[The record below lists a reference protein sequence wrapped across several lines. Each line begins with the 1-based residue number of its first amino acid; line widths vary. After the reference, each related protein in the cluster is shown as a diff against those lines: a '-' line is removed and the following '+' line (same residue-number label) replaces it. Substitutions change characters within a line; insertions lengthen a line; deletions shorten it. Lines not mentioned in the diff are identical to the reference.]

1 MLMIKNLRG
10 PIMRIGFVQM
20 LEYLRKTR
28 IVDRP
33 EMTILS
39 SSLDTQ
45 VGYQLAGSIYQPTH
59 YCDAMPSFPVFYEYW
74 PSVWGTTEDVQEKT
88 FVFNPNFIE
97 EIHTMDD
104 EDFYSLVDEILKPV
118 DRTKFDPATPVL
130 KVLR

>member
-20 LEYLRKTR
+20 LESLRKTR
-28 IVDRP
+28 TVDRP
-33 EMTILS
+33 EMTIRS
-39 SSLDTQ
+39 STLDTK

-74 PSVWGTTEDVQEKT
+74 PCVWGTTEDVQEKT

-97 EIHTMDD
+97 EIHTMAD
-104 EDFYSLVDEILKPV
+104 EDFYSLIDEILMPV
-118 DRTKFDPATPVL
+118 DRSQYDPAIPVL
-130 KVLR
+130 EVLR

>member
-20 LEYLRKTR
+20 LESLRKTR
-28 IVDRP
+28 IVDLR
-33 EMTILS
+33 EMTIRS
-39 SSLDTQ
+39 SAIDTK

-74 PSVWGTTEDVQEKT
+74 PCVWGTTEDVQEKT

-97 EIHTMDD
+97 EIHTMAD
-104 EDFYSLVDEILKPV
+104 EDFYSLIDEILMPV
-118 DRTKFDPATPVL
+118 DRSQYDPATPVL
-130 KVLR
+130 EVLR